1 MAISTYAELQTA
13 VTNWLVS
20 AHTNLSSRVT
30 ECIALAEAEIN
41 RVLRVRQ
48 MEASAD
54 VTISARTAALPT
66 GFMAMRRLYLSLSP
80 VQFLSFLPSEEFW
93 ERLGGSD
100 TGRPLYYTLE
110 GDDFVFGP
118 APDTTYTGKCLYWK
132 RQDISASNHNLF
144 VQNPDLYL
152 FGSLLHTVGI
162 TGWEMNDP
170 KLLTWK
176 EGFMKALEQ
185 IRAAD
190 VKDRHSGSVLQAR
203 PYPVAV

>member
-1 MAISTYAELQTA
+1 MAISTYVELQTA
-13 VTNWLVS
+13 VSNWLVS
-20 AHTNLSSRVT
+20 AHTNLTSRVT

-54 VTISARTAALPT
+54 ITISARTASLPT

-80 VQFLSFLPSEEFW
+80 VQVLTFLPSEEFW
-93 ERLGGSD
+93 ERMGGSD
-100 TGRPLYYTLE
+100 TGRPEYYTLE

-118 APDTTYTGKCLYWK
+118 APGTTYTGKCLYWK

-152 FGSLLHTVGI
+152 FGSLLQTVGI
-162 TGWEMNDP
+162 TGWDAADP
-170 KLLTWK
+170 KYLTWQA
-176 EGFMKALEQ
+176 GYAKALEQ

-190 VKDRHSGSVLQAR
+190 IKDRHSGSALQAR
-203 PYPVAV
+203 AYPVTV